1 VFHDLSDD
9 FDDSILLQLA
19 SLLVWRELQ
28 LWLSLCYVGGDVLVC
43 FRPCKTLS
51 LHG

>member
-1 VFHDLSDD
+1 LFAILVLHDFSDY

-28 LWLSLCYVGGDVLVC
+28 LV
-43 FRPCKTLS
+43 
-51 LHG
+51 